1 MILDITR
8 PEIGAAL
15 ALVDARLA
23 TEREDRKIPG
33 LSAGVVYDQDL
44 IWHKGYGNANRDK
57 LIPAN
62 ENTIYRVA
70 SITKLFTATMLMQLR
85 DAGKVSLDD
94 PIEKHLPEFKIK
106 SEFSDARP
114 ATFRQVASHGSG
126 LPREGAHQG
135 WRSTTMPA
143 IEDLLADLA
152 QLDMRLP
159 VMTEPKYS
167 NLGIAIMGH
176 ALSRVAGQRYD
187 DYVREN
193 ILQPLGM
200 TQSGFD
206 PSVYGDERAI
216 GYHLAKGKFEIS
228 PVWDEKGFRPAGGL
242 YSSVSDIARFISL
255 QFRDGP
261 SGGKQILGG
270 SSLREMQNPVLVSQ
284 DFEVGFGIGWGIRR
298 VAGKKVIGHSGGLPG
313 YTTNITLVP
322 SMKLAV
328 IVFTNTGTA
337 PVEISNGL
345 LELLIPIFS
354 REAARQQ
361 PQPSAEEIAALAP
374 YTGRYHWLDDD
385 EIELKVVKGRLKLI
399 DPDLPG
405 MQVALIPVGK
415 GRFRIEGGPHTAD
428 YAVFDADADGKITG
442 VMLAGYPLAR
452 ILD

>member
-8 PEIGAAL
+8 PEISAAL

-23 TEREDRKIPG
+23 AEREDRKIPG

-57 LIPAN
+57 LIPAD

-85 DAGKVSLDD
+85 DAGKLSLDD
-94 PIEKHLPEFKIK
+94 PIEKYLPEFQIK
-106 SEFSDARP
+106 SSHSDARP

-126 LPREGAHQG
+126 LPREGAHEG
-135 WRSTTMPA
+135 WRSATMPM
-143 IEDLLADLA
+143 IEELLKSLTDVE
-152 QLDMRLP
+152 MRLP

-176 ALSRVAGQRYD
+176 ALSHVAGQRYD
-187 DYVREN
+187 EYVREN

-200 TQSGFD
+200 TQTGFD
-206 PSVYGDERAI
+206 PSAYGDERAI

-228 PVWDEKGFRPAGGL
+228 PTWDEKGFRPAGGM

-255 QFRDGP
+255 QFRDG
-261 SGGKQILGG
+261 SAGGKQILGG
-270 SSLREMQNPVLVSQ
+270 SSLREMHSPVLVAS
-284 DFEVGFGIGWGIRR
+284 DFETGFGIGWGIRR
-298 VAGKKVIGHSGGLPG
+298 AAGKKVIGHSGGLPG
-313 YTTNITLVP
+313 YTTNISLVP

-345 LELLIPIFS
+345 LELLIPIFA
-354 REAARQQ
+354 REAVRQQ
-361 PQPSAEEIAALAP
+361 PAPSAEEIAALVP
-374 YTGRYHWLDDD
+374 YTGRYHWLDDH
-385 EIELKVVKGRLKLI
+385 EIELKIVKGKLKII
-399 DPDLPG
+399 DSDLPS
-405 MQVALIPVGK
+405 MQVTLIPAGE
-415 GRFRIEGGPHTAD
+415 GRFRIEGGPHLGDFAIFETD
-428 YAVFDADADGKITG
+428 DNGKITG
-442 VMLAGYPLAR
+442 FMLAGYPLTR
-452 ILD
+452 LD